1 MSILVHFT
9 HFTLFCYTLF
19 FLWGLQ
25 VISHSRKACYTFFSR
40 SARSCFSLTFRCQIT
55 VVICVCY
62 VCMRVWACVCVFVYV
77 CVVWSVFLFFLSVKR
92 VLSVASGS
100 STGASSASHTTV
112 DFENRFDF
120 ANSARRNDAAAAVAE
135 AATAAASA
143 GRDISA

>member
-1 MSILVHFT
+1 MQSLPSAPALPPRSPRSSSSLRSCVSVAALCSSSCVWLKSCINH
-9 HFTLFCYTLF
+9 HTLIYLNVDFSTLYALYALLLYTF

-77 CVVWSVFLFFLSVKR
+77 CVCWSVFFFFFKC
-92 VLSVASGS
+92 
-100 STGASSASHTTV
+100 
-112 DFENRFDF
+112 
-120 ANSARRNDAAAAVAE
+120 
-135 AATAAASA
+135 
-143 GRDISA
+143 